1 MIKTLPLLILAAGCV
16 FSCNDKT
23 FKIDDSGNAFTQT
36 GSPLAI
42 RVKMNA
48 QMKKAERENRLALQ
62 SSEMKSHF
70 IPVQSGTAD
79 GQMICIITDGALQ
92 EYRLT
97 EMDSPAV
104 SIVSVRPDSSGGQY
118 IFGEEGRPVLQYNYK
133 TVYEKD
139 VVRLEDKNS
148 FHLEFSE
155 VTGIYL
161 EEYLKENQKA
171 GRDSVITSSIYS
183 VPRSDYIH
191 PLYGLNGEMLTSDW
205 PDGGHPHHRG
215 IFWAWPEVE
224 LGSQRADLYAL
235 QRVFARPTGKVEL
248 TDGPVFAQLD
258 AENLWMW
265 EDVKPIVRENAVI
278 RVYRATAGSRII
290 DIAVKLDA
298 LEDSITI
305 ATRGTNSYGSFN
317 MRMQTPESQD
327 ISFFTDET
335 GSVPLRSWADF
346 SGLFRDNEESGLMVL
361 QYKGNPEYPGPWQK
375 YPELSWLQPVF
386 PAHGTRYHLQIGEP
400 LILRYRLIIHAG
412 GEPGKEISR
421 LRWDAF
427 NSDLTPLYI
436 FTN

>member
-1 MIKTLPLLILAAGCV
+1 MIRNLPLLILAAGCLL
-16 FSCNDKT
+16 SCNVKT
-23 FKIDDSGNAFTQT
+23 LKISDSGNVFTQT

-42 RVKMNA
+42 RVNMNK
-48 QMKKAERENRLALQ
+48 QLKKAEREYRLGLT
-62 SSEMKSHF
+62 SPEMNSLF
-70 IPVQSGTAD
+70 IPVQSGTAE
-79 GQMICIITDGALQ
+79 GQMICIIPDVSLHG
-92 EYRLT
+92 YKLT
-97 EMDSPAV
+97 EVDSPPV
-104 SIVSVRPDSSGGQY
+104 SIVSVRPDSAGQY
-118 IFGEEGRPVLQYNYK
+118 MFGEDGRPVLQYNYN
-133 TVYEKD
+133 TVYERD
-139 VVRLEDKNS
+139 VVRLEDKNG

-155 VTGIYL
+155 VTGVYL

-171 GRDSVITSSIYS
+171 GSDSVITSKIYS

-191 PLYGLNGEMLTSDW
+191 PLYGLNGEMLTRDW

-224 LGSQRADLYAL
+224 LGSQRGDLYAL
-235 QRVFARPTGKVEL
+235 QRVFARPTGKVVL
-248 TDGPVFAQLD
+248 TDGPVFAQLI

-278 RVYRATAGSRII
+278 RVYRATPGSRII

-335 GSVPLRSWADF
+335 GSDPLRSWADF
-346 SGLFRDNEESGLMVL
+346 SGIFRDNAESGLMVL
-361 QYKGNPEYPGPWQK
+361 QYRGNPEYPGIWQK

-386 PAHGTRYHLQIGEP
+386 PAHGSRYPLQTGKP
-400 LILRYRLIIHAG
+400 LVLRYRLIIHTG